1 MNRARAR
8 RDRGFTLIELLV
20 VVVIIGVLIA
30 IAIPL
35 YLNYRK
41 NATDKAAQSD
51 LRNAVVVLEHCH
63 SNNNGYPSDLGA
75 RTGDSYT
82 SLTGCAGERINLS
95 NETTLSYNA
104 FADDHASACTSAPC
118 ETYALTATDTDGG
131 KAFSY
136 QSWTAGSI
144 T

>member
-1 MNRARAR
+1 MSKDRVAH
-8 RDRGFTLIELLV
+8 DRGFTLIELLV

-51 LRNAVVVLEHCH
+51 LRNAVVTLEHCR
-63 SNNNGYPSDLGA
+63 SNNNGYPSDLGPRA
-75 RTGDSYT
+75 GDAYA
-82 SLTGCAGERINLS
+82 SLTGCSDARINLS
-95 NETTLSYNA
+95 GKTTLIYTA
-104 FADDHASACTSAPC
+104 FAEDHLSTCSSAPC
-118 ETYALTATDTDGG
+118 ETYSLTATDTDGG
-131 KAFSY
+131 KTFSY